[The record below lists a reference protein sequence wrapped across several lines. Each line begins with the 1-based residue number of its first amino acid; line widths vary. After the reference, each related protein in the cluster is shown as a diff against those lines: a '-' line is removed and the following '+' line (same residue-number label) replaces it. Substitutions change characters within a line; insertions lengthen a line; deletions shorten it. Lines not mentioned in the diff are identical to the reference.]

1 MTRPSVRQPAP
12 DGDLIA
18 SWIDGWMRLV
28 DLGDGTAAVT
38 ILQGGQRVHVAD
50 ATYGAERDAIAW
62 TSEGEGALE
71 QYKRDAWNTK
81 IHKVL
86 TRWQRER
93 S

>member
-1 MTRPSVRQPAP
+1 MTRPSVRRPAP

-38 ILQGGQRVHVAD
+38 ILQDGQRVHVAD
-50 ATYGAERDAIAW
+50 ATYGEGRGPVRW
-62 TSEGEGALE
+62 TEEGEGVLE
-71 QYKRDAWNTK
+71 QYKRDSWDAR
-81 IHKVL
+81 IYAVL
-86 TRWQRER
+86 ARWQRER